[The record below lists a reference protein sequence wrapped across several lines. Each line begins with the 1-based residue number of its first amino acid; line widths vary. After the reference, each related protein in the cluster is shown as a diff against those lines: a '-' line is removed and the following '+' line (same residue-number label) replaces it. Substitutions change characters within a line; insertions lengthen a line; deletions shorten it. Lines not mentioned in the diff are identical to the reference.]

1 MTSDE
6 RRANQSFEL
15 LPREEIRSLGTVPAY
30 LSVFIFLMAFIFA
43 PLLFAQ
49 TNSPAASQDS
59 NSQQNAPANN
69 PPSRVARIS
78 FVKGSVSYL
87 RAGLNQWT
95 EASLNFPVTT
105 GDRLYTD
112 RDSRAEL
119 QVGSATVRLSDST
132 DLTMTNLNDQSMQL
146 GLEQGTIRVSV
157 YRLRSGETVEIDTPN
172 GALTAVQPGSYR
184 VDTALNG
191 GSTLVTVNKG
201 SLEVT
206 GAGISQTVQAGQA
219 VKLTGQNPINVESV
233 PMLEPDDLDRWCEQR
248 DKHLSSSRSGKYVS
262 PDIPGYDDLDDY
274 GSWQDNPDYGPVWF
288 PAGVAV
294 GWVPYRF
301 GHWAWVFPW
310 GWTWVEDEPWG
321 FCPFHFGRW
330 VHIGVAWGWV
340 PGPILVAPMCPVYA
354 PAFVAFLGGPGFS
367 IGFEVGGVGLAAWFP
382 LGPGEPFFP
391 WYHWGGDY
399 LRVVNI
405 TNVRNVTNI
414 TNITDI
420 TDIRNVH
427 YAYKDIGTTAVNR
440 DVFAGG
446 KPVAHSV
453 VSIPREQ
460 LAKAQVIPHPA
471 VNPTRSAAMAGRPVS
486 TPTVRSAP
494 LVASN
499 RTNSGATRTSP
510 GAARQPDR
518 TTSPAATSRTEAESR
533 EASGLRRSTSP
544 PGLVTRATPPERGL
558 SFNEMNRAMFEHPGR
573 PLEPAQIENLRGGRP
588 VGPMVDREFPAH
600 IAPLPRVAPAPR
612 SHRP

>member
-1 MTSDE
+1 MISDE
-6 RRANQSFEL
+6 CRAKQSIEL
-15 LPREEIRSLGTVPAY
+15 FPRQEIRSLGNFRACF
-30 LSVFIFLMAFIFA
+30 SVFIFLIALCFTF
-43 PLLFAQ
+43 PLFAQ
-49 TNSPAASQDS
+49 ANSPAPQRDS
-59 NSQQNAPANN
+59 DTQENAPAES
-69 PPSRVARIS
+69 PPNRVARIS
-78 FVKGSVSYL
+78 FLKGRVSYL
-87 RAGLNQWT
+87 RAGLNQWS
-95 EASLNFPVTT
+95 EAGLNFPVTT
-105 GDRLYTD
+105 GDRIYTD
-112 RDSRAEL
+112 TDSRAEL

-132 DLTMTNLNDQSMQL
+132 DLTMTNLNDQIMQL
-146 GLEQGTIRVSV
+146 GLTQGTIRLSV
-157 YRLRSGETVEIDTPN
+157 YRLRAGGTVEVDTPN
-172 GALTAVQPGSYR
+172 GALTMQPGSYR
-184 VDTALNG
+184 VDTAPDG
-191 GSTLVTVNKG
+191 SSTLVTVNRG
-201 SLEVT
+201 SLEIT
-206 GAGISQTVQAGQA
+206 GGEISQTLQAGEA
-219 VKLTGQNPINVESV
+219 AKLIGQNPINVESV
-233 PMLEPDDLDRWCEQR
+233 PMLEPDDFDRWCEQR

-274 GSWQDNPDYGPVWF
+274 GSWQDNADYGPVWF

-301 GHWAWVFPW
+301 GHWAWVAPW
-310 GWTWVEDEPWG
+310 GWTWIEDEPWG

-340 PGPILVAPMCPVYA
+340 PGPIAVAPLFPVYA

-367 IGFEVGGVGLAAWFP
+367 VGFELGGVGLAAWFP

-414 TNITDI
+414 TNITNI

-453 VSIPREQ
+453 VSIPRDQ

-486 TPTVRSAP
+486 TPPVRSSP

-499 RTNSGATRTSP
+499 RTTPGATRSSSGTVRP
-510 GAARQPDR
+510 AERPA
-518 TTSPAATSRTEAESR
+518 SPAANLRTAPAAR
-533 EASGLRRSTSP
+533 EPLETPRSTSP
-544 PGLVTRATPPERGL
+544 PGLITRAAPPERGL
-558 SFNEMNRAMFEHPGR
+558 SFNEMNRAMFAHPGR
-573 PLEPAQIENLRGGRP
+573 PLEPAQIENLRAGRP

>member
-1 MTSDE
+1 M
-6 RRANQSFEL
+6 RAIKRSSNLCIFIPVIAIL
-15 LPREEIRSLGTVPAY
+15 LTTAS
-30 LSVFIFLMAFIFA
+30 
-43 PLLFAQ
+43 FAQ
-49 TNSPAASQDS
+49 EPPSPTANPSAQA
-59 NSQQNAPANN
+59 NAPAEN
-69 PPSRVARIS
+69 PPSRVARLSYLKGNVS
-78 FVKGSVSYL
+78 FL
-87 RAGLNQWT
+87 RAGLTQWSQ
-95 EASLNFPVTT
+95 AALNFPATT
-105 GDRLYTD
+105 GDRIYTD
-112 RDSRAEL
+112 EGARAEL
-119 QVGSATVRLSDST
+119 EVGPFAVRMASKT
-132 DLTMTNLNDQSMQL
+132 DLTISNLSDQIMQL
-146 GLEQGTIRVSV
+146 GLQQGTLRLSI
-157 YRLRSGETVEIDTPN
+157 YRLDNGDSVEVDTPN
-172 GALTAVQPGSYR
+172 GALTVLDPGSYR
-184 VDTALNG
+184 VDTDANG
-191 GSTLVTVNKG
+191 NSTVVTVNRG
-201 SLEVT
+201 RLEIT
-206 GAGISQTVQAGQA
+206 GGGVDQTLEGGTAA
-219 VKLTGQNPINVESV
+219 RLTGSDSIQVEST
-233 PMLEPDDLDRWCEQR
+233 PIPPPDSFDVWSEERDRRLR
-248 DKHLSSSRSGKYVS
+248 DSASAKYVS
-262 PDIPGYDDLDDY
+262 SSTPGFEDLDEY
-274 GSWQDNPDYGPVWF
+274 GHWTEVAEYGPVWY
-288 PAGVAV
+288 PPVAV

-301 GHWAWVFPW
+301 GHWAWVDPW

-340 PGPILVAPMCPVYA
+340 PGPILVAPMFPVYA
-354 PAFVAFLGGPGFS
+354 PAFVAFVGGPGFS

-391 WYHWGGDY
+391 WYHWGGNY

-405 TNVRNVTNI
+405 TNVRNATNI
-414 TNITDI
+414 INITDI

-494 LVASN
+494 LVASY

>member
-1 MTSDE
+1 MAE
-6 RRANQSFEL
+6 RNCHHRLMLAAHTERSARRGKPLFLSCTGLGDADSILFSAWHFDFGFEHCVD
-15 LPREEIRSLGTVPAY
+15 I
-30 LSVFIFLMAFIFA
+30 
-43 PLLFAQ
+43 
-49 TNSPAASQDS
+49 DS
-59 NSQQNAPANN
+59 C
-69 PPSRVARIS
+69 
-78 FVKGSVSYL
+78 K
-87 RAGLNQWT
+87 
-95 EASLNFPVTT
+95 
-105 GDRLYTD
+105 
-112 RDSRAEL
+112 
-119 QVGSATVRLSDST
+119 
-132 DLTMTNLNDQSMQL
+132 
-146 GLEQGTIRVSV
+146 
-157 YRLRSGETVEIDTPN
+157 
-172 GALTAVQPGSYR
+172 
-184 VDTALNG
+184 
-191 GSTLVTVNKG
+191 
-201 SLEVT
+201 
-206 GAGISQTVQAGQA
+206 
-219 VKLTGQNPINVESV
+219 GQN
-233 PMLEPDDLDRWCEQR
+233 RTC
-248 DKHLSSSRSGKYVS
+248 
-262 PDIPGYDDLDDY
+262 
-274 GSWQDNPDYGPVWF
+274 
-288 PAGVAV
+288 
-294 GWVPYRF
+294 
-301 GHWAWVFPW
+301 GHSA
-310 GWTWVEDEPWG
+310 
-321 FCPFHFGRW
+321 
-330 VHIGVAWGWV
+330 
-340 PGPILVAPMCPVYA
+340 
-354 PAFVAFLGGPGFS
+354 
-367 IGFEVGGVGLAAWFP
+367 
-382 LGPGEPFFP
+382 P

-414 TNITDI
+414 TNITNI

-427 YAYKDIGTTAVNR
+427 YAYKDIATTAVNR

-510 GAARQPDR
+510 EAARQPER

-573 PLEPAQIENLRGGRP
+573 PLEPAQIENLRAGRP

-600 IAPLPRVAPAPR
+600 IAPLPRVVPAPR